1 MITRRNALKQ
11 QGINGE
17 EFGPGA
23 NTNGSFSSTGSISRD
38 WLHFKGLAPFQS
50 RAVARIEMVP
60 VPKHPW
66 HWEQAPF
73 QGLAPFQG
81 TGSISIKGGSPH

>member
-38 WLHFKGLAPFQS
+38 WLHFKGLAPFQ
-50 RAVARIEMVP
+50 
-60 VPKHPW
+60 
-66 HWEQAPF
+66 PF
-73 QGLAPFQG
+73 RGLAPFQG